1 MSDWHLASILA
12 VVVTAAAAVSHELG
26 LLADALER
34 VAAR

>member
-1 MSDWHLASILA
+1 MPTLHLASILA
-12 VVVTAAAAVSHELG
+12 VVVTAAAVSHELG